1 VDELQSI
8 TGSVYGVGSTHLM
21 NLTQCRKRQ
30 SDIYMYDIILYA
42 ADSHQRERDLFKNEF
57 YRLADWYRPKT
68 KSISEK
74 ACQQYNKLVTQ
85 GSMLSKH
92 L

>member
-1 VDELQSI
+1 MILSYMLQIRIS
-8 TGSVYGVGSTHLM
+8 
-21 NLTQCRKRQ
+21 
-30 SDIYMYDIILYA
+30 
-42 ADSHQRERDLFKNEF
+42 ERDLFKNEF